1 MDRPDGVRTRQAMDK
16 NSLVTLYARTDMR
29 KFLFGVRVV
38 DPWNRLDQDTRS
50 CARKGKF
57 KAKVKGKI
65 GTQ

>member
-1 MDRPDGVRTRQAMDK
+1 
-16 NSLVTLYARTDMR
+16 MR

-57 KAKVKGKI
+57 KAKIKGKI